1 MHVSRVVTLA
11 VLGRKSDSSPTLAA
25 RAGSFWAA
33 AGRSCW
39 RPSRGRCGSSWE
51 KVGDGRI
58 EHVMDLHGVD
68 RATAAHRAS
77 ESLTRAPIPAA
88 LA

>member
-1 MHVSRVVTLA
+1 VNVSRVVTLA
-11 VLGRKSDSSPTLAA
+11 VLGRSSDSSPTLAA

-39 RPSRGRCGSSWE
+39 RTSQGRCTSTWGE
-51 KVGDGRI
+51 VGDGRI
-58 EHVMDLHGVD
+58 EHLMDVHGVD

-77 ESLTRAPIPAA
+77 ESPDPGSHPGG